1 MSTAPQRITSYS
13 RRAAVIFIILTGVI
27 SLFADMNYE
36 GGRSVVG
43 QYLQLLGTSAFALG
57 LASGLGEFVGYAV
70 RLISGTLADH
80 TRKYWWFIIG
90 GYVVQLCSLP
100 AIGLVSGWRL
110 AVVTNKPGPVT
121 RPILEGL
128 GIARFFGAV
137 VGGGDTP
144 ALKPD
149 PAPLRLAAERLGV
162 TLDADD
168 WMAGDN
174 FTDLAAGR
182 HAGLRRCFCRYG
194 FGEPRDETWDL
205 AIDRFADLRESL
217 SR

>member
-1 MSTAPQRITSYS
+1 LYPGVADTLEALC
-13 RRAAVIFIILTGVI
+13 AA
-27 SLFADMNYE
+27 
-36 GGRSVVG
+36 
-43 QYLQLLGTSAFALG
+43 
-57 LASGLGEFVGYAV
+57 
-70 RLISGTLADH
+70 
-80 TRKYWWFIIG
+80 
-90 GYVVQLCSLP
+90 
-100 AIGLVSGWRL
+100 GWRL

-149 PAPLRLAAERLGV
+149 PAPLRLAAERMGV

-174 FTDLAAGR
+174 FTDLEAGR
-182 HAGLRRCFCRYG
+182 RAGLRRCFCSYG
-194 FGEPRDETWDL
+194 FGEPREETWDL